1 MIVVDLVPRSD
12 MEAERLN
19 RALQVADRVEAN
31 VRVGTIDND
40 VVGERVVVVDILV
53 DQLEVGVALCVV
65 ENDPELL
72 TLRDRVL
79 ESDALR
85 VSLKVSEYV
94 GVRLTDELLDEDS
107 DRDIV
112 QE

>member
-1 MIVVDLVPRSD
+1 MIVVDLVPRSE

-19 RALQVADRVEAN
+19 WALQVADRVDA
-31 VRVGTIDND
+31 
-40 VVGERVVVVDILV
+40 ILV
-53 DQLEVGVALCVV
+53 DQLEVGVQLCVG

-85 VSLKVSEYV
+85 VGLDVSEYV
-94 GVRLTDELLDEDS
+94 GVRLTDELPDDDS

-112 QE
+112 ED